1 MKKRWWLSFIL
12 ATVLLSSCSANENKV
27 AEIEPA
33 PESEYAKTFDELV
46 LGTLFD
52 FKLEVQNADQR
63 WVKLWVERYQDGK
76 KDVDSVVDLIYG
88 ESLDETDEGHVGFGI
103 INSET
108 DEPLYFLYA
117 PDIKLNPQK
126 SSKKANL
133 QSSMATW
140 EYAFKDEKV
149 SLALDEEK
157 VLAAYRSTTSN
168 EMRTVDMSDP
178 NDLEKM
184 IQEDSEVLLL
194 KILITENKDAHY

>member
-1 MKKRWWLSFIL
+1 MKKRWRLSFIL
-12 ATVLLSSCSANENKV
+12 ATVLISSCSANENKV

-33 PESEYAKTFDELV
+33 PESEYARTFDELV

-76 KDVDSVVDLIYG
+76 KDDDSVVDLIYG

-126 SSKKANL
+126 SNQKANL
-133 QSSMATW
+133 ESSMSTW
-140 EYAFKDEKV
+140 EYAFKDKKV
-149 SLALDEEK
+149 PLALDEEK
-157 VLAAYRSTTSN
+157 ILAAYRSTTSN
-168 EMRTVDMSDP
+168 QMRTVDMSDP
-178 NDLEKM
+178 NDVKKM

-194 KILITENKDAHY
+194 KILITENKDALY

>member
-12 ATVLLSSCSANENKV
+12 ATVLLSSCSTNENKV

-33 PESEYAKTFDELV
+33 PESEYVKTFDELA
-46 LGTLFD
+46 LGILFD
-52 FKLEVQNADQR
+52 FKLEVQNADER

-76 KDVDSVVDLIYG
+76 KDDDSVVDLIYG

-103 INSET
+103 IHSEK

-126 SSKKANL
+126 SDKKANL
-133 QSSMATW
+133 DSSMSTW
-140 EYAFKDEKV
+140 EYAFKDKKV
-149 SLALDEEK
+149 PLTLDEEK

-168 EMRTVDMSDP
+168 EMRTVDLSDP
-178 NDLEKM
+178 NDVKQM
-184 IQEDSEVLLL
+184 IQEDTEVLLL
-194 KILITENKDAHY
+194 KILITENKDALY